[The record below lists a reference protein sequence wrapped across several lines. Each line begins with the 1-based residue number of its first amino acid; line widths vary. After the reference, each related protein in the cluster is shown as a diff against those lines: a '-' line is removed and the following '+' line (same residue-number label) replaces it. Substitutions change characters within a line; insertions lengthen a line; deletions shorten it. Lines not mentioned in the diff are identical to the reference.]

1 MPAELLLI
9 HMKKNILLITF
20 FSFIILS
27 FQNSSAQDKN
37 QAGWKAGVASVI
49 ITPEESMWMA
59 GFAHRT
65 KPSEGKLHE
74 LWAKALVIEDAAG
87 KKAVLITTDLSGIP
101 KSISD
106 AIWNRLEKSF
116 RLSRSQIIFNTSHTH
131 SGPVLQDALLA
142 LYPLNEQQ
150 KEQIRTYTIK
160 FEDQIEAM
168 VKKALKS
175 MKPVNISSQNGI
187 SRFAVNRRNNIETKI
202 DAQTD
207 LKGPSDYAVPV
218 IRVTD
223 KKGEVLAI
231 AFGYACHNTV
241 LQGYEWSGDYAGYAQ
256 IQVEKAHPG
265 TTALFFQ
272 GCGGN
277 QNALPRKS
285 IPLAKQYGQEL
296 ALAVEAVLEGEMRDL
311 EPRLSTAY
319 SEVSIE
325 FENPPGKEELNQM
338 LAKESGYI
346 RNWALEMI
354 RKYEKD
360 EPLLRSYP
368 YPVQFWQLGDQSIVA
383 LGGEPVVDYA
393 IKLKK
398 IFGPE
403 LFVMG
408 YSNDVM
414 AYIPTVEILREG
426 GYEGHTS
433 QMAFGLPAKW
443 KESIEPGIMGEVLKL
458 AREIGLAIPD
468 SK

>member
-1 MPAELLLI
+1 MLI
-9 HMKKNILLITF
+9 FYLAMKKNLVLITF
-20 FSFIILS
+20 FSLIIL
-27 FQNSSAQDKN
+27 FAQNLSARDKN

-59 GFAHRT
+59 GFAART
-65 KPSEGKLHE
+65 RPSEGKLHE
-74 LWAKALVIEDAAG
+74 LWAKALVFEDAAG

-106 AIWNRLEKSF
+106 KIRNRLEKSF
-116 RLSRSQIIFNTSHTH
+116 KLLRSQIIFNTSHTH
-131 SGPVLQDALLA
+131 SGPVLQDALHA
-142 LYPLNEQQ
+142 LYPLNEKQ
-150 KEQIRTYTIK
+150 KEDIRIYTLK
-160 FEDQIEAM
+160 FENQIEAL
-168 VKKALKS
+168 VKKALSS
-175 MKPVNISSQNGI
+175 MKPVNISAQNGI
-187 SRFAVNRRNNIETKI
+187 TRFAVNRRNNIEAKI

-223 KKGEVLAI
+223 KNGEVLAI

-241 LQGYEWSGDYAGYAQ
+241 LSGYEWSGDYAGYAQ
-256 IQVEKAHPG
+256 IQVEKVHPG
-265 TTALFFQ
+265 ATALFFQ

-277 QNALPRKS
+277 QNALPRKTV
-285 IPLAKQYGQEL
+285 PLAKQYGQEL
-296 ALAVEAVLEGEMRDL
+296 ALAVETVLEGEMREL
-311 EPRLSTAY
+311 EPRLKTAY
-319 SEVSIE
+319 SEVNIE

-338 LAKESGYI
+338 ISKESGYI

-354 RKYEKD
+354 RKYEKG
-360 EPLLRSYP
+360 ERILSNYP
-368 YPVQFWQLGDQSIVA
+368 YPVQFWQLGDQSVIA

-393 IKLKK
+393 IRLKK

-443 KESIEPGIMGEVLKL
+443 KESIEPIIMGEVLKL
-458 AREIGLAIPD
+458 SKEIGIAVPD

>member
-1 MPAELLLI
+1 
-9 HMKKNILLITF
+9 MKKNLVLITF
-20 FSFIILS
+20 FSLLIL
-27 FQNSSAQDKN
+27 FAQNLSARDNN

-49 ITPEESMWMA
+49 ITPEESIWMA
-59 GFAHRT
+59 GFAART
-65 KPSEGKLHE
+65 RPSEGKLHE

-106 AIWNRLEKSF
+106 NIRNRLEKSF

-150 KEQIRTYTIK
+150 KEQIRIYTLK
-160 FEDQIEAM
+160 FEAQIEAL
-168 VKKALKS
+168 VKKAFHS
-175 MKPVNISSQNGI
+175 MKPVNISTQNGI
-187 SRFAVNRRNNIETKI
+187 TRFAVNRRNNIEAKI

-241 LQGYEWSGDYAGYAQ
+241 LSGYEWSGDYAGYAQ

-265 TTALFFQ
+265 ATALFFQ

-285 IPLAKQYGQEL
+285 VPLAKQYGQEL
-296 ALAVEAVLEGEMRDL
+296 ALAVEAVLEGEMREL
-311 EPRLSTAY
+311 EPRLRTAY
-319 SEVSIE
+319 SEVNIE
-325 FENPPGKEELNQM
+325 FENPPGREELNQM
-338 LAKESGYI
+338 LSKESGYI

-354 RKYEKD
+354 RKYEKG
-360 EPLLRSYP
+360 ERILTNYP
-368 YPVQFWQLGDQSIVA
+368 YPVQFWQLGEQSIVA

-393 IKLKK
+393 INLKK

-414 AYIPTVEILREG
+414 AYIPTVDILREG

-443 KESIEPGIMGEVLKL
+443 KESIEPTIMQEVMKL
-458 AREIGLAIPD
+458 AKQIGVEKPK

>member
-1 MPAELLLI
+1 MLI
-9 HMKKNILLITF
+9 VYQTMKRKLALIAF
-20 FSFIILS
+20 FSLMIL
-27 FQNSSAQDKN
+27 FAKNLPARDKN
-37 QAGWKAGVASVI
+37 QTGWKAGVATI
-49 ITPEESMWMA
+49 AITPEESMWMA
-59 GFAHRT
+59 GFAART
-65 KPSEGKLHE
+65 RPSEGKLHE
-74 LWAKALVIEDAAG
+74 LWAKALVIEDIAG
-87 KKAVLITTDLSGIP
+87 KKALLITTDLSGIP

-106 AIWNRLEKSF
+106 NIRDRLEKSF
-116 RLSRSQIIFNTSHTH
+116 LLSRSQIIFNTSHTH
-131 SGPVLQDALLA
+131 SGPVLQDALHA
-142 LYPLNEQQ
+142 LYPLNERQ
-150 KEQIRTYTIK
+150 KEQIRVYTIK
-160 FEDQIEAM
+160 FEEQIEGL
-168 VKKALKS
+168 VKKALNS
-175 MKPVNISSQNGI
+175 LKPVNISTQNGI
-187 SRFAVNRRNNIETKI
+187 TRFAVNRRNNIEAKI

-218 IRVTD
+218 IKVTD

-241 LQGYEWSGDYAGYAQ
+241 LSGYEWSGDYAGYAQ

-285 IPLAKQYGQEL
+285 VPLAKQYGQEL
-296 ALAVEAVLEGEMRDL
+296 ALAVEAVLEGEMREL
-311 EPRLSTAY
+311 KPHLKTAY
-319 SEVSIE
+319 SEVNIE

-354 RKYEKD
+354 RKYEKG
-360 EPLLRSYP
+360 EPVLRNYP
-368 YPVQFWQLGDQSIVA
+368 YPVQFWQLGNQSIVA

-393 IKLKK
+393 IRLKK
-398 IFGPE
+398 IFGPG

-443 KESIEPGIMGEVLKL
+443 KESIEPMIIGEVLKL
-458 AREIGLAIPD
+458 SKQLGVTIPD
-468 SK
+468 SE